1 MLSDP
6 LFEVSIPNRERHSVG
21 YLAKE
26 FLSVADSDSEERVS
40 LFFYFLQI
48 WLRKLNLRRRLI
60 PKKKKEKVFSPPN
73 PIYKLRAQMSRG
85 KSKVYLRKTQKEVIQ
100 EEEELDRGTGVVPSR
115 KRRQSCQK
123 HTKVGGH

>member
-6 LFEVSIPNRERHSVG
+6 LFEVSIPNRERHSIG
-21 YLAKE
+21 YLAKD
-26 FLSVADSDSEERVS
+26 FSSLADSDSDERVS

-60 PKKKKEKVFSPPN
+60 HQKKKKVFSPPN
-73 PIYKLRAQMSRG
+73 PIYKPRAQMSRG

-100 EEEELDRGTGVVPSR
+100 EEEELDRGTAVVFSR
-115 KRRQSCQK
+115 KRGQSCQK

>member
-6 LFEVSIPNRERHSVG
+6 LFEVSIPNRERHSIG

-26 FLSVADSDSEERVS
+26 FSSVADSDSDERVS

-48 WLRKLNLRRRLI
+48 WLRKLNLRQSLI
-60 PKKKKEKVFSPPN
+60 QKKKRKKYFPHPTLFTSQGHKCQGE
-73 PIYKLRAQMSRG
+73 RARFI
-85 KSKVYLRKTQKEVIQ
+85 LRKTQKEVIQ

>member
-26 FLSVADSDSEERVS
+26 FSSVADSDSDERVS

-48 WLRKLNLRRRLI
+48 WLRKLNLRRRLFQ
-60 PKKKKEKVFSPPN
+60 KKKKRKKYFPHPTLFTSQGHKCQGERARFISEKLKK
-73 PIYKLRAQMSRG
+73 KLF
-85 KSKVYLRKTQKEVIQ
+85 KK
-100 EEEELDRGTGVVPSR
+100 
-115 KRRQSCQK
+115 KRS
-123 HTKVGGH
+123 